1 MTMSLADFQPWVD
14 RWRLAPDGAPFASN
28 WSRLLPVRREGQ
40 SLILKAAMAEQE
52 IHGSAFLSGYGGR
65 SAVQVLEREA
75 DAVLLERA
83 AGPSRLADIARMQGD
98 EAAYRILCKGVAKL
112 QAAPGP
118 FPVAPIPLATWFS
131 ILPQAAAHVGGVG
144 VYAEAA
150 GVLERLVATTTAEAP
165 LHGDLHHGNLLD
177 GGVRGWLAIDPK
189 GLTGDPACDYA
200 IMLFWA
206 GAPDAVALPDLVAA
220 RIAPVA
226 ALAGL
231 TSPRL
236 TGWGLCVAA
245 QYAGWFH
252 GTPMGEAMMA
262 VAERLSLDGALAE
275 I

>member
-1 MTMSLADFQPWVD
+1 
-14 RWRLAPDGAPFASN
+14 
-28 WSRLLPVRREGQ
+28 
-40 SLILKAAMAEQE
+40 
-52 IHGSAFLSGYGGR
+52 
-65 SAVQVLEREA
+65 
-75 DAVLLERA
+75 
-83 AGPSRLADIARMQGD
+83 
-98 EAAYRILCKGVAKL
+98 
-112 QAAPGP
+112 
-118 FPVAPIPLATWFS
+118 
-131 ILPQAAAHVGGVG
+131 
-144 VYAEAA
+144 
-150 GVLERLVATTTAEAP
+150 
-165 LHGDLHHGNLLD
+165 
-177 GGVRGWLAIDPK
+177 VRGWLAIDPK

-236 TGWGLCVAA
+236 AGWGLCVAA